1 MAVYATALNDFLD
14 PREGFVMIKQEIT
27 LRVPGKQEF
36 ALVLRLALG
45 GVAILKDLDAG
56 ALDDL
61 RAASDEAVDCL
72 LHQGREVSW
81 LTLLVQDEGDK
92 LTVRICAEF
101 TGEGEST
108 MDEDKMAVSR
118 TVLET
123 LIPEV
128 EMCARDCGCIEA
140 ISLTLKKAVAM
151 GA

>member
-1 MAVYATALNDFLD
+1 MTQ
-14 PREGFVMIKQEIT
+14 QEIT
-27 LRVPGKQEF
+27 LRVPGKQEY

-45 GVAILKDLDAG
+45 GVAMLKDLDAG

-61 RAASDEAVDCL
+61 RNASDEAVDCL

-81 LTLLVQDEGDK
+81 LTLRVQDGGDR

-101 TGEGEST
+101 SGEGELT
-108 MDEDKMAVSR
+108 VDADEAEVSR
-118 TVLET
+118 AVLET

-128 EMCARDCGCIEA
+128 EMHTRNCGCVEA

>member
-1 MAVYATALNDFLD
+1 MT
-14 PREGFVMIKQEIT
+14 EQEIT
-27 LRVPGKQEF
+27 LRVPGKAEY

-61 RAASDEAVDCL
+61 RIASDEAVDCL
-72 LHQGREVSW
+72 LHQGREVTW
-81 LTLLVQDEGDK
+81 LTLSVLDGGDR

-101 TGEGEST
+101 SGEGET
-108 MDEDKMAVSR
+108 AMDEDSVEISR

-123 LIPEV
+123 LVPEV
-128 EMCARDCGCIEA
+128 EMCTRACGCIDVIA
-140 ISLTLKKAVAM
+140 LTMKKAVAV

>member
-1 MAVYATALNDFLD
+1 M
-14 PREGFVMIKQEIT
+14 MKQEIT
-27 LRVPGKQEF
+27 LRVPGKKEY

-72 LHQGREVSW
+72 LHQGREVAW
-81 LTLLVQDEGDK
+81 LTLYVLDEGEK
-92 LTVRICAEF
+92 LTVRVCAEF
-101 TGEGEST
+101 SGEGVST
-108 MDEDKMAVSR
+108 MDEDDAAVSR
-118 TVLET
+118 AVLET

-128 EMCARDCGCIEA
+128 EMCSGDCGCINA

>member
-1 MAVYATALNDFLD
+1 MYQ
-14 PREGFVMIKQEIT
+14 QEIT
-27 LRVPGKQEF
+27 LRVPGKREY

-61 RAASDEAVDCL
+61 RNASDEAVDCL
-72 LHQGREVSW
+72 LHQGREVEW
-81 LTLLVQDEGDK
+81 LTLYVLDGGDK

-101 TGEGEST
+101 AGAGEFDVDA
-108 MDEDKMAVSR
+108 DEMEISR
-118 TVLET
+118 AVLET
-123 LIPEV
+123 LIPQV
-128 EMCARDCGCIEA
+128 EMCACDCGCVEA

>member
-1 MAVYATALNDFLD
+1 MTQ
-14 PREGFVMIKQEIT
+14 QEIT
-27 LRVPGKQEF
+27 LRVPGKQEY

-45 GVAILKDLDAG
+45 GVAMLKDLDAG

-61 RAASDEAVDCL
+61 RNASDEAVDLL
-72 LHQGREVSW
+72 LHQGRDVEW
-81 LTLLVQDEGDK
+81 LTLFVLDGGDY

-101 TGEGEST
+101 SSEGQFIADA
-108 MDEDKMAVSR
+108 DEMEVSR
-118 TVLET
+118 AVLET

-128 EMCARDCGCIEA
+128 EMHARDCGCVEA

>member
-1 MAVYATALNDFLD
+1 MTQ
-14 PREGFVMIKQEIT
+14 QEIT
-27 LRVPGKQEF
+27 LRVPGKREY

-45 GVAILKDLDAG
+45 GVAMLKDLDAG

-61 RAASDEAVDCL
+61 RSASDEAVDCL
-72 LHQGREVSW
+72 LHQGRVVSW
-81 LTLLVQDEGDK
+81 LTLHVMDGGDK
-92 LTVRICAEF
+92 LTIRICAEF
-101 TGEGEST
+101 SGEGSLT
-108 MDEDKMAVSR
+108 VDADEAEVSR

-128 EMCARDCGCIEA
+128 EMCAKDCGCIEA

>member
-1 MAVYATALNDFLD
+1 MNQ
-14 PREGFVMIKQEIT
+14 QEIT
-27 LRVPGKQEF
+27 LRVPGKKEY

-61 RAASDEAVDCL
+61 RNASDEAVDCL
-72 LHQGREVSW
+72 LHQGRDVSW
-81 LTLLVQDEGDK
+81 LTLHVLDGREK
-92 LTVRICAEF
+92 LNIRICAEF
-101 TGEGEST
+101 TGEGEL
-108 MDEDKMAVSR
+108 MADAEETEISR
-118 TVLET
+118 AVLET

-128 EMCARDCGCIEA
+128 EMQTQDCGCINA

>member
-1 MAVYATALNDFLD
+1 MNQ
-14 PREGFVMIKQEIT
+14 QEIT
-27 LRVPGKQEF
+27 LRVPGKQEY

-45 GVAILKDLDAG
+45 GVAMLKDLDAG

-61 RAASDEAVDCL
+61 RSASDEAVDYL

-81 LTLLVQDEGDK
+81 LTLYVTDGGDR
-92 LTVRICAEF
+92 LTIRICAEF
-101 TGEGEST
+101 TGEGET
-108 MDEDKMAVSR
+108 TVDADEVEVSR
-118 TVLET
+118 AVLET

-128 EMCARDCGCIEA
+128 EMCAKDCGCIEA